1 MNPFSSSHTNERI
14 QDCDFWFSHPVLN
27 ELLVLMTIVK
37 EAPKGFPKARM
48 SFQKE
53 KDYNRDLLDDK
64 RLDICLLLFSG
75 KF

>member
-1 MNPFSSSHTNERI
+1 MNPFLSSHTSERI
-14 QDCDFWFSHPVLN
+14 QDCDFWFSHQVLN
-27 ELLVLMTIVK
+27 ELLVLMRIVK
-37 EAPKGFPKARM
+37 EAPKGFPQAQV

-64 RLDICLLLFSG
+64 HLDICLLLFLG